1 MEATHVKQ
9 VNVGFVGCGYMGQ
22 IAHLANF
29 ATDPRCRI
37 VALADLR
44 QNLAKKVAQKYS
56 IPKVYE
62 NHEHLLKDAEIEA
75 VVEITQDDSHAP
87 IAIDAMNAGKHVYT
101 EKPLT
106 TNLEDAQ
113 RMVSTA
119 KRKGVKLMV
128 SYMKRYD
135 PGVDVA
141 KNEIA
146 KALQDGSMGSLTFA
160 RSHGFGGNW
169 VCNVGKPITT
179 DEPGPSVNRVNPSW
193 LPEELV
199 NDYRT
204 YLNVYC
210 HNINLLRYLIGDPES
225 ARFCSYH
232 AGSKVLLMEYKDFP
246 AIVETGWLSAHF
258 WDENTEVYLRDGR
271 FRILTPPPLLRNVPA
286 DVEIYRA
293 GSVQTYTRPAAGWD
307 WSFRRSAE
315 HFIDCILN
323 DKTPISSGED
333 SMVDIRIVEE
343 AFKRIPD

>member
-1 MEATHVKQ
+1 
-9 VNVGFVGCGYMGQ
+9 MGQ

-62 NHEHLLKDAEIEA
+62 NHEQLLKDAEIEA
-75 VVEITQDDSHAP
+75 VVEITQDDFHAP

-106 TNLEDAQ
+106 TNLEDAR
-113 RMVSTA
+113 RMVDTA

-135 PGVDVA
+135 PGVEVA

-146 KALQDGSMGSLTFA
+146 KALQDGSMGGLTFA

-179 DEPGPSVNRVNPSW
+179 DEPGPTVKGVNPSW
-193 LPEELV
+193 LPEKLI
-199 NDYRT
+199 NDYRS

-210 HNINLLRYLIGDPES
+210 HNINLLRHLIGDPVS

-232 AGSKVLLMEYKDFP
+232 PGGKVLLMEYKDFP
-246 AIVETGWLSAHF
+246 AIVETGWLSAQF

-293 GSVQTYTRPAAGWD
+293 GSVQTYTRPAAAWD

-323 DKTPISSGED
+323 DKTPVSSGED
-333 SMVDIRIVEE
+333 SMMDIRIVEE
-343 AFKRIPD
+343 AFKGIVD